1 MLEVVNIEKSYG
13 KKKILHDISFSIEK
27 GQIKALVG
35 PNGSGKTTLMNTMT
49 NLLKRDGGQVLVDG
63 KEFKDEK
70 IFNHISFFK
79 DENILDENLYGMD
92 YLNYIKN
99 VYKRTK
105 DDVDRVIKEIG
116 IESFVKSKTG
126 SYSLGMKKKLMLA
139 MDFLPQR
146 DIILL
151 DEPLSGLDP
160 TSVIKMMAA
169 LIKKKAKDGQGILI
183 SSHSLN
189 DIDEITNNILFLKDG
204 KILEEVLENEKFIEI
219 ISNDNEKLSSVL
231 QSKGLY
237 MDKNMISLN
246 NSSINDILSVI
257 IENNIEILDIKRR
270 SKTSQERYKEIFGI

>member
-79 DENILDENLYGMD
+79 DEKILDENLYGMD
-92 YLNYIKN
+92 YLDYIKN

-105 DDVDRVIKEIG
+105 DDVDGVIKEIG

-160 TSVIKMMAA
+160 TSVIKMMA

-231 QSKGLY
+231 KSKGFN

-246 NSSINDILSVI
+246 NNSINDILSII

>member
-63 KEFKDEK
+63 KEFRDEK

-79 DENILDENLYGMD
+79 DEKILDENLYGMD

-160 TSVIKMMAA
+160 TSVIKMMA

-219 ISNDNEKLSSVL
+219 ISSDNEKLSSVL
-231 QSKGLY
+231 KSKGFN

>member
-79 DENILDENLYGMD
+79 DEKILDENLYGMD

-139 MDFLPQR
+139 MDLLPQR

-160 TSVIKMMAA
+160 TSVIKMMA

-231 QSKGLY
+231 KSKGFN
-237 MDKNMISLN
+237 MNKNMISLN
-246 NSSINDILSVI
+246 NNSINDILSII

>member
-49 NLLKRDGGQVLVDG
+49 NLLKRDGGQVLVNG

-79 DENILDENLYGMD
+79 DEKILDENLYGMD

-105 DDVDRVIKEIG
+105 VDVDRVIKEIG

-160 TSVIKMMAA
+160 TSVIKMMA

-219 ISNDNEKLSSVL
+219 ISNDNERLSSVL
-231 QSKGLY
+231 KSKGFN

-246 NSSINDILSVI
+246 NNSINDILSVI

>member
-79 DENILDENLYGMD
+79 DEKILDENLYGMD

-160 TSVIKMMAA
+160 TSVIKMMA

-219 ISNDNEKLSSVL
+219 ISNDNEGLSSVL
-231 QSKGLY
+231 KSKGFN

-246 NSSINDILSVI
+246 NNSINDILSII

>member
-13 KKKILHDISFSIEK
+13 KKKILHDISFSIEE

-79 DENILDENLYGMD
+79 DEKILDENLYGMD

-160 TSVIKMMAA
+160 TSVIKMMA

-219 ISNDNEKLSSVL
+219 ISSDNEKLSSVL
-231 QSKGLY
+231 KSKGFN

-246 NSSINDILSVI
+246 NSGINDILSVI

>member
-79 DENILDENLYGMD
+79 DEKILDENLYGMN

-160 TSVIKMMAA
+160 TSVIKMMA

-219 ISNDNEKLSSVL
+219 ISSDNEKLSSVL
-231 QSKGLY
+231 KSKGFN

>member
-160 TSVIKMMAA
+160 TSVIKMMA

-231 QSKGLY
+231 KSKGFN
-237 MDKNMISLN
+237 MNKNMISLN

>member
-49 NLLKRDGGQVLVDG
+49 NLLKRDGGQFLVDG

-79 DENILDENLYGMD
+79 DEKILDENLYGMD

-160 TSVIKMMAA
+160 TSVIKMMA

-231 QSKGLY
+231 KSKGFN

-246 NSSINDILSVI
+246 NNSINDILSII

>member
-13 KKKILHDISFSIEK
+13 NKKILQGISFSIEK

-79 DENILDENLYGMD
+79 DEKILDENLYGMD

-99 VYKRTK
+99 VYKKTK
-105 DDVDRVIKEIG
+105 DDVDKVIKEIG

-160 TSVIKMMAA
+160 TSVIKMMA
-169 LIKKKAKDGQGILI
+169 LIKQKANDGQGILI

-219 ISNDNEKLSSVL
+219 ISSDNEKLSSVL
-231 QSKGLY
+231 QSKGFNK
-237 MDKNMISLN
+237 DKNMISLN
-246 NSSINDILSVI
+246 NSSINDILSII

>member
-79 DENILDENLYGMD
+79 DEKILDENLYGMD

-160 TSVIKMMAA
+160 TSVIKMMA

-231 QSKGLY
+231 KSKGFN

-246 NSSINDILSVI
+246 NSSINDILSII

>member
-79 DENILDENLYGMD
+79 DEKILDENLYGMD

-160 TSVIKMMAA
+160 TSVIKMMA

-219 ISNDNEKLSSVL
+219 TSNDNEKLSSVL
-231 QSKGLY
+231 KSKGFN

-246 NSSINDILSVI
+246 NNSINDILSVI

>member
-105 DDVDRVIKEIG
+105 DDVDSVIKEIG

-160 TSVIKMMAA
+160 TSVIKMMA

-231 QSKGLY
+231 KSKGFN

-246 NSSINDILSVI
+246 NSSINDILSII

>member
-105 DDVDRVIKEIG
+105 DDVDSVIKEIG

-160 TSVIKMMAA
+160 TSVIKMMA

-219 ISNDNEKLSSVL
+219 ISSDNEKLSSVL
-231 QSKGLY
+231 KSKGFN

-246 NSSINDILSVI
+246 NSSINDILSII

>member
-13 KKKILHDISFSIEK
+13 NKKILQGISFSIEK

-79 DENILDENLYGMD
+79 DEKILDENLYGMD

-105 DDVDRVIKEIG
+105 DDVDKVIKEIG

-160 TSVIKMMAA
+160 TSVIKMMA
-169 LIKKKAKDGQGILI
+169 LIKQKANDGQGILI

-219 ISNDNEKLSSVL
+219 ISSDNEKLSSVL

-246 NSSINDILSVI
+246 NSSINDILSII

>member
-35 PNGSGKTTLMNTMT
+35 PNGSGKTTLMNTIT
-49 NLLKRDGGQVLVDG
+49 NLLIRDGGQVLVDG

-79 DENILDENLYGMD
+79 DEKILDENLYGMD

-160 TSVIKMMAA
+160 TSVIKMMA

-231 QSKGLY
+231 KSKGFN

>member
-79 DENILDENLYGMD
+79 DEKILDENLYGMD

-105 DDVDRVIKEIG
+105 VDVDRVIKEIG

-160 TSVIKMMAA
+160 TSVIKMMA

-231 QSKGLY
+231 KSKGFN

-246 NSSINDILSVI
+246 NNSINDILSVI

>member
-79 DENILDENLYGMD
+79 DEKILDENLYGMD

-160 TSVIKMMAA
+160 TSVIKMMA
-169 LIKKKAKDGQGILI
+169 LIKKKAKNGQGILI

-231 QSKGLY
+231 QSKGFN

-246 NSSINDILSVI
+246 NNSINDILSII

>member
-79 DENILDENLYGMD
+79 DEKILDENLYGMD

-160 TSVIKMMAA
+160 TSVIKMMA
-169 LIKKKAKDGQGILI
+169 LIKNKAKDGQGILI

-231 QSKGLY
+231 QSKGFN

-246 NSSINDILSVI
+246 NSSINDILSII

>member
-79 DENILDENLYGMD
+79 DEKILDENLYGMD

-116 IESFVKSKTG
+116 IEGFVKSKTG

-160 TSVIKMMAA
+160 TSVIKMMD

-189 DIDEITNNILFLKDG
+189 DIDEITNNILFLKEG

-231 QSKGLY
+231 KSKGFN

>member
-79 DENILDENLYGMD
+79 DEKILDENLYGMD

-160 TSVIKMMAA
+160 TSVIKMMA

-231 QSKGLY
+231 KSKGFN

-246 NSSINDILSVI
+246 NNSINDILPII

>member
-70 IFNHISFFK
+70 IFNYISFFK
-79 DENILDENLYGMD
+79 DEKILDENLYGMD

-160 TSVIKMMAA
+160 TSVIKMMA

-219 ISNDNEKLSSVL
+219 ISSDNEKLSSVL
-231 QSKGLY
+231 KSKGFN

-246 NSSINDILSVI
+246 NNSINDILSVI

>member
-13 KKKILHDISFSIEK
+13 NKKILQGISFSIEK

-63 KEFKDEK
+63 NEFKDEK

-79 DENILDENLYGMD
+79 DEKILDENLYGMD

-105 DDVDRVIKEIG
+105 DDVDKVIKEIG

-160 TSVIKMMAA
+160 TSVIKMMA
-169 LIKKKAKDGQGILI
+169 LIKQKAKDGQGILI

-231 QSKGLY
+231 QSKGFN

-246 NSSINDILSVI
+246 NCSINDILSII

>member
-13 KKKILHDISFSIEK
+13 KKKILQGISFSIEK

-79 DENILDENLYGMD
+79 DEKILDENLYGMD

-139 MDFLPQR
+139 MDLLPQR

-160 TSVIKMMAA
+160 TSVIKMMA

-231 QSKGLY
+231 KSKGFN
-237 MDKNMISLN
+237 MNKNMISLN

>member
-79 DENILDENLYGMD
+79 DEKILDENLYGMD

-146 DIILL
+146 DILLL

-160 TSVIKMMAA
+160 TSVIKMMA

-231 QSKGLY
+231 QSKGFN

-246 NSSINDILSVI
+246 NNSINDILSII

>member
-105 DDVDRVIKEIG
+105 DDVDSVIKEIG

-139 MDFLPQR
+139 MDFLPRR

-160 TSVIKMMAA
+160 TSVIKMMA

-219 ISNDNEKLSSVL
+219 ISSDNEKLSSVL
-231 QSKGLY
+231 QSKGFN

-246 NSSINDILSVI
+246 NNSINDILSII

>member
-13 KKKILHDISFSIEK
+13 TKKILQGISFSIEK

-79 DENILDENLYGMD
+79 DEKILDENLYGMD

-105 DDVDRVIKEIG
+105 DDVDKVIKEIG

-160 TSVIKMMAA
+160 TSVIKMMA
-169 LIKKKAKDGQGILI
+169 LIKQKANDGQGILI

-219 ISNDNEKLSSVL
+219 ISSDNEKLSSVL

-246 NSSINDILSVI
+246 SNSINDILSII

>member
-13 KKKILHDISFSIEK
+13 NKKILQGISFSIEK

-79 DENILDENLYGMD
+79 DEKILDENLYGMD

-99 VYKRTK
+99 VYRKTK
-105 DDVDRVIKEIG
+105 DDVDKVIKEIG

-160 TSVIKMMAA
+160 TSVIKMMA
-169 LIKKKAKDGQGILI
+169 LIKQKANDGQGILI

-237 MDKNMISLN
+237 MDKNMISLSN
-246 NSSINDILSVI
+246 NSINDILSII

>member
-79 DENILDENLYGMD
+79 DEKILDENLYGID

-126 SYSLGMKKKLMLA
+126 SYSSCHK
-139 MDFLPQR
+139 
-146 DIILL
+146 
-151 DEPLSGLDP
+151 
-160 TSVIKMMAA
+160 
-169 LIKKKAKDGQGILI
+169 
-183 SSHSLN
+183 
-189 DIDEITNNILFLKDG
+189 
-204 KILEEVLENEKFIEI
+204 
-219 ISNDNEKLSSVL
+219 
-231 QSKGLY
+231 
-237 MDKNMISLN
+237 
-246 NSSINDILSVI
+246 
-257 IENNIEILDIKRR
+257 EILYCLMNHFLVLTQQVLLR
-270 SKTSQERYKEIFGI
+270 

>member
-70 IFNHISFFK
+70 IFNYISFFK
-79 DENILDENLYGMD
+79 DEKILDENLYGMD

-105 DDVDRVIKEIG
+105 DDVDRVIKELG

-160 TSVIKMMAA
+160 TSVIKMMA

-189 DIDEITNNILFLKDG
+189 DIDEIANNILFLKDG

-231 QSKGLY
+231 KSKGFN

-246 NSSINDILSVI
+246 NSSINDILSII

>member
-13 KKKILHDISFSIEK
+13 KKKILQGISFSIEK

-79 DENILDENLYGMD
+79 DEKILDENLYGMD

-105 DDVDRVIKEIG
+105 DDVDKVIKEIG

-160 TSVIKMMAA
+160 TSVIKMMA
-169 LIKKKAKDGQGILI
+169 LIKQKANDGQGILI

-219 ISNDNEKLSSVL
+219 ISSDNEKLSSVL
-231 QSKGLY
+231 QSKGFN

-246 NSSINDILSVI
+246 NGSINDILSII

>member
-79 DENILDENLYGMD
+79 DEKILDENLYGMD

-160 TSVIKMMAA
+160 TSVIKMMA

-219 ISNDNEKLSSVL
+219 ISSDNEKLSSVL
-231 QSKGLY
+231 NSKGFN

-246 NSSINDILSVI
+246 NSSINDILSII

>member
-13 KKKILHDISFSIEK
+13 NKKILQGISFSIEK

-79 DENILDENLYGMD
+79 DEKILDENLYGMD

-160 TSVIKMMAA
+160 TSVIKMMA

-219 ISNDNEKLSSVL
+219 ISSDNEKLSSVL
-231 QSKGLY
+231 KSKGFN

-246 NSSINDILSVI
+246 NSSINDILSII

>member
-70 IFNHISFFK
+70 IFNYISFFK
-79 DENILDENLYGMD
+79 DEKILDENLYGMD

-160 TSVIKMMAA
+160 TSVIKMMA

-219 ISNDNEKLSSVL
+219 ISSDNEKLSSVL
-231 QSKGLY
+231 KSKGFN

>member
-13 KKKILHDISFSIEK
+13 KKKILQGISFSIEK

-79 DENILDENLYGMD
+79 DEKILDENLYGMD
-92 YLNYIKN
+92 YLDYIKN

-160 TSVIKMMAA
+160 TSVIKMMA

-231 QSKGLY
+231 KSKGFN

-246 NSSINDILSVI
+246 NNSINDILSII

>member
-13 KKKILHDISFSIEK
+13 NKKILQGISFSIEK

-79 DENILDENLYGMD
+79 DEKILDENLYGMD

-105 DDVDRVIKEIG
+105 DDVDKVIKEIG

-160 TSVIKMMAA
+160 TSVIKMMA
-169 LIKKKAKDGQGILI
+169 LIKQKANAGQGILI

-219 ISNDNEKLSSVL
+219 ISNDNKKISSVL

-246 NSSINDILSVI
+246 NSSINDILSII

>member
-13 KKKILHDISFSIEK
+13 NKKILQGISFSIEK

-79 DENILDENLYGMD
+79 DEKILDENLYGMD

-105 DDVDRVIKEIG
+105 DDVDKVIKEIG

-160 TSVIKMMAA
+160 TSVIKMMA
-169 LIKKKAKDGQGILI
+169 LIKQKANDGQGILI

-219 ISNDNEKLSSVL
+219 ISSDNEKLSSVL
-231 QSKGLY
+231 QSKGFN

-246 NSSINDILSVI
+246 NGSINDILSII

>member
-160 TSVIKMMAA
+160 TSVIKMMA

-219 ISNDNEKLSSVL
+219 ISSDNEKLSSVL
-231 QSKGLY
+231 NSKGFN

>member
-79 DENILDENLYGMD
+79 DEKILDENLYGMD

-105 DDVDRVIKEIG
+105 EDVDRVIKEIG

-146 DIILL
+146 DILLL

-160 TSVIKMMAA
+160 TSVIKMMA

-231 QSKGLY
+231 KSKGFN

-246 NSSINDILSVI
+246 NSSINDILSII

-270 SKTSQERYKEIFGI
+270 SKTSQERYKEIFEI

>member
-79 DENILDENLYGMD
+79 DEKILDENLYGMD

-160 TSVIKMMAA
+160 TSVIKMMA

-183 SSHSLN
+183 YSHSLN

-219 ISNDNEKLSSVL
+219 ISSDNEKLSSVL
-231 QSKGLY
+231 KSKGFN